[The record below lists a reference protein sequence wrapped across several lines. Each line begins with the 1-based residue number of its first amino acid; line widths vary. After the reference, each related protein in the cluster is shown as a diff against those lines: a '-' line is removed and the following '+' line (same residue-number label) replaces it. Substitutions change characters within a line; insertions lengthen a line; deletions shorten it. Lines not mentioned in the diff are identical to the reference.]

1 MNKLVHVDM
10 MHQLKENS
18 VSRSDEINS
27 RRESKII
34 RGVCMILAEYTQL
47 STDPTCSAIQPEIF
61 LRRCSVGTKSHQPD
75 GIRLAG
81 EVVRMIW
88 QNYLAEAAAIYDK
101 KNATQTQ
108 SYGPEARGG
117 ASKAEVVIDQG
128 EIDHPEVIVA
138 DVLVAMSQEA
148 CDKYAGNMKKG
159 GLLIVD
165 QERVGR
171 VPSNRAIK
179 VPITRLAEES
189 SARASRPT
197 WLPGSAGGIDRGRV
211 ARRSTRRWP
220 RARRHERNE
229 SGRVECWI
237 CGR

>member
-1 MNKLVHVDM
+1 M
-10 MHQLKENS
+10 E
-18 VSRSDEINS
+18 
-27 RRESKII
+27 
-34 RGVCMILAEYTQL
+34 
-47 STDPTCSAIQPEIF
+47 
-61 LRRCSVGTKSHQPD
+61 
-75 GIRLAG
+75 IRLAG
-81 EVVRMIW
+81 EGGQGMILAGII
-88 QNYLAEAAAIYDK
+88 LAEAAAIYDK

-171 VPSNRAIK
+171 VPSSRAIK

-189 SARASRPT
+189 SGKSITANVVALGVLVGLTGVVSREAVSQAVAARAPKGTEEMNRAA
-197 WLPGSAGGIDRGRV
+197 LNAGFAAADLV
-211 ARRSTRRWP
+211 SKK
-220 RARRHERNE
+220 H
-229 SGRVECWI
+229 SHKQ
-237 CGR
+237 